1 MIIKA
6 LKEINSHHPENAIE
20 PLLEALEAQES
31 ARLEPMLNMEQ
42 VLKIIPVTKLTIR
55 EAVKAGVFPKPV
67 RITKRLLY
75 WKASDIR
82 AICNGNYNE

>member
-6 LKEINSHHPENAIE
+6 LKEINNHHPEAGVE

-42 VLKIIPVTKLTIR
+42 VLKLIPVTKLTIR
-55 EAVKAGVFPKPV
+55 EAVKAGLFPKPV
-67 RITKRLLY
+67 RITKRLLF

-82 AICNGNYNE
+82 AVCNGTFHE